1 VLTLPTGRR
10 AGLRVSWI
18 EVEVAPAGDG
28 WLARV
33 QVGDPGAGRSFE
45 VGVSRAELA
54 RFHPG
59 AAEPS
64 DLVRRSFEFLLER
77 EPKESILG
85 SFGLSTI
92 LRYYPEYEREIY
104 RRS

>member
-1 VLTLPTGRR
+1 MSR
-10 AGLRVSWI
+10 I
-18 EVEVAPAGDG
+18 EVEAAPAEDG

-33 QVGDPGAGRSFE
+33 RVGDPGAERRYE

-54 RFHPG
+54 RFDPG

-64 DLVRRSFEFLLER
+64 DLVRRSFQFLLER

-92 LRYYPEYEREIY
+92 LRYYPEYEREI
-104 RRS
+104 RARFRTRS